1 MPDHK
6 IDPQSLEALPRTPGV
21 YIFQGEGTL
30 PLYIGKSIDIR
41 SRVFSHLRAPD
52 EARMLAQT
60 RRIDFVETAGEVGA
74 LLLESQMIKA
84 QSPLFNQR
92 LRRVRSLCSIRLHHT
107 NQGAV
112 PEVVDSKRVNLGLTH
127 GLYGL
132 FSSRHAAQSK
142 LKELAQESR
151 LCLSVLGL
159 EKTAK
164 RGCFGLQIKTCLGA
178 CVGKEDRASHDERL
192 RLALMESQVEVW
204 PFAGAVDLVEES
216 GDWIQKHRI
225 NNWCYLGIQCSK
237 SANTHTLDVHTP
249 HDFDLDSY
257 KILVR
262 PIMLGAVKV
271 EAVLE

>member
-41 SRVFSHLRAPD
+41 SRVLSHLRAPD

-60 RRIDFVETAGEVGA
+60 RRIDFVETAGEIGA

-112 PEVVDSKRVNLGLTH
+112 PEIVDSKRVNLGLTH

-178 CVGKEDRASHDERL
+178 CVGKEDRVSHDERL

-225 NNWCYLGIQCSK
+225 NNWCYLGTQCSK
-237 SANTHTLDVHTP
+237 SANTHTLGAHTS

-271 EAVLE
+271 AAVLE